1 MNEYPIQV
9 QRFGR
14 TGRKREGTI
23 HALLAEGR
31 EEENINKAGATYK
44 EVQKVVNQG
53 QIYELYGDVERLIP
67 NHIKPECV
75 EKKVEIEEYVREEK
89 GKQNSPRKGQG
100 VKRKRNDDV
109 ARNIPE
115 GTSTGFVSVRD
126 LVVKG
131 AKKRKKTPKAPK
143 DFDACG
149 EDDET
154 DEEIASGRVLTLP
167 RRTQSAAAAEPASK
181 PASKSKLKKSATI
194 GSKAPPKPRKK
205 KQAPKIEEPSLSQFS
220 KQGADDSDDM
230 DIEQG
235 TVVPSAKSQPRHTLS
250 VTEPSPKKIVDDS
263 IIDLSDSDHG
273 QISPARSHRYCSPSR
288 ESPSPE
294 AAVNIDDDENMG
306 WLVDDDDDNLNF
318 EIVDS
323 SPEVPK
329 RTAPFEKMEFGD
341 DSIEISAPVSSK
353 SNFDAVD
360 TSDPFE
366 TLVDDS
372 VEIVEADTRFEKS
385 IGERTVHSNWTPS
398 STTHI
403 LSPPLLSSR
412 KSNTAGKANPALR
425 PPSTSSKPISPPPWN
440 LSSSPLYP
448 EQDKSSRLMLPPA
461 ALPKRFMASPNSFA
475 KYDAPEPS
483 HPIRPVG
490 YQPRRRRIQVEEAE
504 SPAVELPPPSQRR
517 LHRMESTP
525 IRPKS
530 KDKKKDKPK
539 RTKPSLL
546 GRNVNP
552 IFDGEAAHSGDD
564 VSEGYSNSEDDV
576 ESESDRLFIKDSP
589 ATQVSQSYDQSMM
602 YRRGLLTQAPGD
614 GPAFVA
620 GPSRPKP
627 FGRIDGPERR
637 NLPSSSPPPP
647 DEDLDHYEFGTFV
660 VPDDEEISY
669 EQDMSSYL

>member
-1 MNEYPIQV
+1 MKEYPIQV

-67 NHIKPECV
+67 DHIKPECV
-75 EKKVEIEEYVREEK
+75 EKKVEIEEYVREER

-109 ARNIPE
+109 GRNIPE

-167 RRTQSAAAAEPASK
+167 RRTQSAAAAEPTSK
-181 PASKSKLKKSATI
+181 PAPKSKLKKSATI
-194 GSKAPPKPRKK
+194 GNKVPPKPRKK
-205 KQAPKIEEPSLSQFS
+205 KQAQKVAEPSLSQFS

-235 TVVPSAKSQPRHTLS
+235 VVPSAKSQPRHT
-250 VTEPSPKKIVDDS
+250 VAEPSPKKMVDDS

-273 QISPARSHRYCSPSR
+273 QISPTRSQRYCSPSR

-294 AAVNIDDDENMG
+294 VAMDMDGDENMG
-306 WLVDDDDDNLNF
+306 WLVDDDDDNLNI
-318 EIVDS
+318 EIIDS

-329 RTAPFEKMEFGD
+329 RTIPFERMELGD

-353 SNFDAVD
+353 RNFDVVD

-372 VEIVEADTRFEKS
+372 VEIVEGDTRLEKLTGGRS
-385 IGERTVHSNWTPS
+385 VHSSWSPS
-398 STTHI
+398 STTHV

-412 KSNTAGKANPALR
+412 KSNTPGKTNSAICPS
-425 PPSTSSKPISPPPWN
+425 STSSKPISSPVWN

-448 EQDKSSRLMLPPA
+448 DEGKPSRLMLPPT
-461 ALPKRFMASPNSFA
+461 ALPKRFMPSPNNST

-490 YQPRRRRIQVEEAE
+490 YQPTRRRVLVEEME
-504 SPAVELPPPSQRR
+504 SPALELPPPSQRR

-530 KDKKKDKPK
+530 KDRTKHKSK

-552 IFDGEAAHSGDD
+552 MFDGEAAHSGDE
-564 VSEGYSNSEDDV
+564 VSEGYSNSEEDV

-602 YRRGLLTQAPGD
+602 YRRGLLTQASGD

-627 FGRIDGPERR
+627 FGRIDGPRERR
-637 NLPSSSPPPP
+637 NLPSSSPPP

-660 VPDDEEISY
+660 VPDDEDISY
-669 EQDMSSYL
+669 EQDMPSYL